1 MIEENNNID
10 DLLGDIKEDIEKED
24 SGNSN
29 IKNYEFK
36 KRRKSVKIILNDEQ
50 KKKILDFWNN
60 RLDTPPSLKEIT
72 SHIFGG
78 EFDGR
83 SMEASVIKAFLSTL
97 DINPRTNF
105 EYQKVKVDSLIE
117 EQKQYIA
124 NNCSTMTAFEMAKE
138 LYQGKNNLTAVSAET
153 RQINEYMRSLPDVV
167 LFQRKDDLPE
177 FNDYHPPKNIQQAAC
192 RVNKYILNC
201 IKSEDIEKDTKI
213 KNCLNS
219 LVKFCH
225 MHRFVATY
233 ESYSKKSDRELF
245 EGSYVRYV
253 WSKDDLQEEELDL
266 YINLCTDIV
275 NLTNMQ
281 IELNDLI
288 AMRTQCAEDSEGKR
302 LSLSIVN
309 SIKDVRAEMNEAKK
323 RAKNAVEALQGRRN
337 ERIDVKAKENASL
350 IQLIDFWKIQE
361 SREIMVKLAKARQQ
375 KIKNEVKRIENLDDL
390 KAQVWGISPEEII

>member
-1 MIEENNNID
+1 MIKKDNNID
-10 DLLGDIKEDIEKED
+10 DLLGNIKEDIKEDNLIINNNNGKL
-24 SGNSN
+24 
-29 IKNYEFK
+29 KNG
-36 KRRKSVKIILNDEQ
+36 RRKKVEIILTNEQ
-50 KKKILDFWNN
+50 KKKILEFWNS
-60 RLDTPPSLKEIT
+60 RPESPPSLKEIVI
-72 SHIFGG
+72 HIFGG
-78 EFDGR
+78 ERDGR
-83 SMEASVIKAFLSTL
+83 SMEALIVKKFLSEL

-105 EYQKVKVDSLIE
+105 EYQKVKTDPLTE

-177 FNDYHPPKNIQQAAC
+177 FNEYHPPKNLQQAAC

-201 IKSEDIEKDTKI
+201 IKSEDVEKDTKI

-253 WSKDDLQEEELDL
+253 WSKEDLQQEELDL
-266 YINLCTDIV
+266 YVNLCTDIV

-281 IELNDLI
+281 VELNDLI
-288 AMRTQCAEDSEGKR
+288 EMRKQCAEDSEGKR
-302 LSLSIVN
+302 LSLSIVQ
-309 SIKDVRAEMNEAKK
+309 SIADVRSEMNEAKK
-323 RAKNAVEALQGRRN
+323 RAKNAVEALQGKRN

-350 IQLIDFWKIQE
+350 IQLIDFWKTKE
-361 SREIMVKLAKARQQ
+361 NRDLMVKLAVARQR
-375 KIKNEVKRIENLDDL
+375 KVKDEIKRIENLDDL
-390 KAQVWGISPEEII
+390 KAQVWGISEEEII

>member
-1 MIEENNNID
+1 MSEENNSID
-10 DLLGDIKEDIEKED
+10 DLLGDIKGDIEKEGG
-24 SGNSN
+24 GNSN
-29 IKNYEFK
+29 IKNYESK
-36 KRRKSVKIILNDEQ
+36 KRRKSVKIILSDEQ
-50 KKKILDFWNN
+50 KKKLLEKWESNPSN
-60 RLDTPPSLKEIT
+60 PPSLKELVQE
-72 SHIFGG
+72 IFSG
-78 EFDGR
+78 EHDGR
-83 SMEASVIKAFLSTL
+83 SMEALAVKGFMSTL

-105 EYQKVKVDSLIE
+105 EYQKVQVSPLTD

-124 NNCSTMTAFEMAKE
+124 NNCSTMTPFEMAKE
-138 LYQGKNNLTAVSAET
+138 LYPGKNNLTAVSAET

-167 LFQRKDDLPE
+167 LYQRKDDLPE
-177 FNDYHPPKNIQQAAC
+177 FDDYHPPKNIQQAAC

-201 IKSEDIEKDTKI
+201 IKSEDLEKDTKI

-219 LVKFCH
+219 LIKFCH

-253 WSKDDLQEEELDL
+253 WIKDDLQQEELDL

-281 IELNDLI
+281 VELNDLI

-309 SIKDVRAEMNEAKK
+309 SIKDVRAEMNESKK
-323 RAKNAVEALQGRRN
+323 RAKNAVEALQGKRN

-350 IQLIDFWKIQE
+350 IQLIDFWRVQE
-361 SREIMVKLAKARQQ
+361 SREIMVKLAKVRQQ
-375 KIKNEVKRIENLDDL
+375 KIKNEIKRIENLDDL

>member
-10 DLLGDIKEDIEKED
+10 DLLGDIKGDIEKED
-24 SGNSN
+24 SSNSN
-29 IKNYEFK
+29 IKNYESK

-50 KKKILDFWNN
+50 KKKILDFWNGQ
-60 RLDTPPSLKEIT
+60 LDDPPSLKEIT

-105 EYQKVKVDSLIE
+105 EYQKVKVDPLAE

-124 NNCSTMTAFEMAKE
+124 NNCSTMTAFEMSKE

-177 FNDYHPPKNIQQAAC
+177 FDDYHPPKNIQQAAC

-201 IKSEDIEKDTKI
+201 IKSEDLEKDTKI

-219 LVKFCH
+219 LIKFCH

-253 WSKDDLQEEELDL
+253 WIKDDLQQEELDL

-281 IELNDLI
+281 VELNDLI

-309 SIKDVRAEMNEAKK
+309 SIKDVRAEMNESKK
-323 RAKNAVEALQGRRN
+323 RAKNAVEALQGKRN

-350 IQLIDFWKIQE
+350 IQLIDFWRVQE
-361 SREIMVKLAKARQQ
+361 SREIMVKLAKVRQQ
-375 KIKNEVKRIENLDDL
+375 KIKNEIKRIENLDDL